1 MPTYSV
7 PIEISP
13 RDQHCGSCGGW
24 GETYMAPDTCRV
36 FAQKLTFFAADPECA
51 VKGYRRCQACLDWE
65 RAHLAKLALARV
77 QVGQYLKPSAGI

>member
-13 RDQHCGSCGGW
+13 QGQHCGSCGGW
-24 GETYMAPDTCRV
+24 GELPGASDMCRV
-36 FAQKLTFFAADPECA
+36 FVQKITFFAADPECA

-65 RAHLAKLALARV
+65 RDHLAKTAWLLD
-77 QVGQYLKPSAGI
+77 QVDRQLRSEAGI